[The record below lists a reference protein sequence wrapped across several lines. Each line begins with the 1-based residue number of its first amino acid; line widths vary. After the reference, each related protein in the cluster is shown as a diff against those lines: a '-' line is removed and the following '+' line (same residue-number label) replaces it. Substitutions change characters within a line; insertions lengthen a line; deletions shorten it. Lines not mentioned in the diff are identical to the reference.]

1 MPRIWKFGDDID
13 TDQIVPGRYAPY
25 MTGDP
30 ELQKYAFIENRPEFA
45 AQVGRGDWI
54 VTGKNFG
61 CGSSREYAAQALKK
75 SPIAGVVA
83 KSYARIFFRNA
94 LNLGIPLYESDQ
106 LTDQVHDG
114 DEVMFDADPP
124 ALAVGGRT
132 YPLKP
137 MPGFV
142 HQIIQEG
149 SIVDFVKKYG
159 KFPGE

>member
-1 MPRIWKFGDDID
+1 MPRVWKFGDDID

-45 AQVGRGDWI
+45 AQVKQGDWI
-54 VTGKNFG
+54 VAGKNFG
-61 CGSSREYAAQALKK
+61 CGSSREYAAVALKK
-75 SPIAGVVA
+75 SPIAGVIA

-94 LNLGIPLYESDQ
+94 LNLGIPLYEAD
-106 LTDQVHDG
+106 LADQVKDG
-114 DEVMFDADPP
+114 DEATLDA
-124 ALAVGGRT
+124 AQGNLKSAGRIFSV
-132 YPLKP
+132 KP
-137 MPGFV
+137 MPSFV

-149 SIVDFVKKYG
+149 SIIDYVKKFG

>member
-45 AQVGRGDWI
+45 SQVRPGDWI
-54 VTGKNFG
+54 VAGKNFG

-75 SPIAGVVA
+75 SPIAGVIA

-94 LNLGIPLYESDQ
+94 LNLGIPLYEADD
-106 LTDQVHDG
+106 LADLIRDG
-114 DEVMFDADPP
+114 DEVEFDAVN
-124 ALAVGGRT
+124 ATITSGEQI
-132 YPLKP
+132 YHLKP

-142 HQIIQEG
+142 HQIIREG
-149 SIVDFVKKYG
+149 SLIDYVKKYG

>member
-1 MPRIWKFGDDID
+1 MTRIWKFGDDID

-25 MTGDP
+25 MTGDQ

-45 AQVGRGDWI
+45 AQVRAGDWI
-54 VTGKNFG
+54 VAGKNFG

-75 SPIAGVVA
+75 SPLDGVIA

-94 LNLGIPLYESDQ
+94 LNLGIPLYESEQ
-106 LTDQVHDG
+106 LSGAVQDG
-114 DEVMFDADPP
+114 DELQFDAQRGVVT
-124 ALAVGGRT
+124 VGGKAFH
-132 YPLKP
+132 LKP

-142 HQIIQEG
+142 HQIIEEG
-149 SIVDFVKKYG
+149 SLVDYVKKYG